1 MAKPN
6 IFQYAEIF
14 QKQLDKQVEALATS
28 GWMEANA
35 GQVIYNGGREIKI
48 PVISMDGL
56 GDYDRTN
63 GFPDGSVHL
72 EYETKIMTQ
81 DRGRTFTLDRMD
93 VDETNFVATAA
104 NVMGEFQRLH
114 VIPEIDAYRY
124 SSIASQ
130 AIVKEA
136 ARGGYTPDPSDVLTE
151 IKKDIYE
158 IYDVAGEIPLVITV
172 SMPVWAIISNSQELT
187 KQLNVIEFTKGDI
200 KTKVRA
206 IDDNPIIAVPSARMK
221 TEYQFLDG
229 KTQGQEKGGFQPTAE
244 AKNINWIISPRTAPI
259 AVNKTDKIRI
269 FTPDQNQQ
277 ADAWKLDYR
286 KYHDL
291 WIMDNQF
298 AAIRV
303 CIKEA
308 I

>member
-6 IFQYAEIF
+6 IFQYAKIF
-14 QKQLDKQVEALATS
+14 QNQLDKQVEAQATS
-28 GWMEANA
+28 GWMESNA

-48 PVISMDGL
+48 PVITMDAL
-56 GDYDRTN
+56 GDYDRTE
-63 GFPDGSVHL
+63 GFVDGAVTL
-72 EYETKIMTQ
+72 EYQTKIMTQ
-81 DRGRTFTLDRMD
+81 DRGRTFQLDRMD

-130 AIVKEA
+130 GILMGA
-136 ARGGYTPDPSDVLTE
+136 ARGGYNPDPADILSE
-151 IKKDIYE
+151 IKKDIYD
-158 IYDVAGEIPLVITV
+158 IYDVAGEIPLVITL

-187 KQLNVIEFTKGDI
+187 KQLNVVEFTKGDI

-206 IDDNPIIAVPSARMK
+206 IDDNPIIPVPSSRMM

-229 KTQGQEKGGFQPTAE
+229 KTPGQEKGGFQPTEE
-244 AKNINWIISPRTAPI
+244 AKNINWIICPRTAPI

-269 FTPDQNQQ
+269 FTPEQNQR

-298 AAIRV
+298 AAIKV
-303 CIKEA
+303 CIREA